1 MSRTIALLI
10 AWLTADPL
18 FAGPLKGAVS
28 SPMAGVICDKKA
40 GFCADAQ
47 GISMGLTKE
56 YLGQMAEQKM
66 MANINSA
73 GANNFDPSVYTLSN
87 GVACKAST
95 KTCTVSKWSEKVD
108 KAHTQALFGK

>member
-10 AWLTADPL
+10 DCLTAAPL
-18 FAGPLKGAVS
+18 FAGTLKGAVS
-28 SPMAGVICDKKA
+28 SPMAGFICDKKA
-40 GFCADAQ
+40 GFCANAQ

-56 YLGQMAEQKM
+56 YLGEKGEQIM
-66 MANINSA
+66 MANINSV

-87 GVACKAST
+87 GVACKSST
-95 KTCTVSKWSEKVD
+95 KTCTVSKWSENVD